1 MVPVLGTRHFW
12 SGWDVENANNST
24 SDNRIRVCSC
34 IYWCAFIILMSSWNI
49 IETISNCCFLSQN
62 NLILASSYDF
72 NLTNTHT
79 RSSHF
84 LSLQPHSQ
92 AVPQPP
98 ASPDCVSPNV
108 LGLPQLGFP
117 GLFPVPA
124 MAPPSSL
131 WKFLSVK
138 TPCLSLLQGALLWPF
153 SSHSHT
159 HTFMHTHRLHYTI
172 TKPLRWD
179 LSCTAVSRLW
189 TCLPHQIWARGSRD
203 WELISS
209 ASRPSLAL
217 GC

>member
-1 MVPVLGTRHFW
+1 MQITAPVTIELE
-12 SGWDVENANNST
+12 SV
-24 SDNRIRVCSC
+24 RVFTGAHSSFSC
-34 IYWCAFIILMSSWNI
+34 HL
-49 IETISNCCFLSQN
+49 EISLKPYQTAVFLSQN

-179 LSCTAVSRLW
+179 LSCTAVSRL
-189 TCLPHQIWARGSRD
+189 
-203 WELISS
+203 
-209 ASRPSLAL
+209 
-217 GC
+217 